1 MLKFIFDHK
10 WQIGFLI
17 IWLVLMVLSN
27 FVSFPS
33 TFIPG
38 KLKNA
43 MFFISFYSF
52 IIVSLGYIL
61 MRRQKTG
68 HLQQWS
74 KLAQGLIATL
84 LILVLLDFT
93 FPSSYGTTPPSP
105 DQITSRS
112 LVPPTPIQYAA
123 YEPPPF
129 PGTFARVS
137 KYILLATKSNQEL
150 IKFYKISAGS
160 ESIVSKKSLR
170 LTDKTGW
177 PGCSSFM
184 GTYSTCKNA
193 VWFSANGQKAVIQT
207 EKQSG
212 PLEEPPYWTAWYL
225 MDLSTGQLS
234 EIYRIYSDQDPD
246 FTLVEWLYD
255 RGENVFIQARTDLSN
270 QNLRKYYQLNI
281 GQKTLSEIPSD
292 QYPDLF
298 QDYSLDYFS
307 LTEDQNLNYVIDG
320 KSLVIPI
327 KLSHISEILGVEV
340 IF

>member
-1 MLKFIFDHK
+1 
-10 WQIGFLI
+10 
-17 IWLVLMVLSN
+17 
-27 FVSFPS
+27 
-33 TFIPG
+33 
-38 KLKNA
+38 
-43 MFFISFYSF
+43 
-52 IIVSLGYIL
+52 
-61 MRRQKTG
+61 
-68 HLQQWS
+68 
-74 KLAQGLIATL
+74 
-84 LILVLLDFT
+84 
-93 FPSSYGTTPPSP
+93 
-105 DQITSRS
+105 
-112 LVPPTPIQYAA
+112 
-123 YEPPPF
+123 
-129 PGTFARVS
+129 
-137 KYILLATKSNQEL
+137 
-150 IKFYKISAGS
+150 
-160 ESIVSKKSLR
+160 
-170 LTDKTGW
+170 
-177 PGCSSFM
+177 
-184 GTYSTCKNA
+184 
-193 VWFSANGQKAVIQT
+193 
-207 EKQSG
+207 
-212 PLEEPPYWTAWYL
+212 